1 MADEDEDDDAG
12 GAKGGGPEE
21 EDDEEASSVSG
32 GLSLM
37 HLELSEEDQPAMV
50 PYEEVRLSSLGGAIC
65 GLWCGAAEE
74 GKGRGEVP
82 CVQEWISSRTCRN
95 PGAIAVDVHLS
106 L

>member
-37 HLELSEEDQPAMV
+37 HLELSEEDQPAVV
-50 PYEEVRLSSLGGAIC
+50 PYEEVRLSPLGGAVC
-65 GLWCGAAEE
+65 SLWSMVWCGRR
-74 GKGRGEVP
+74 GQGTGRG
-82 CVQEWISSRTCRN
+82 
-95 PGAIAVDVHLS
+95 AVCAGVDKLQDLS
-106 L
+106 QPRGNVYCHCG